1 MPETACVVRRCCD
14 HGPSNQ
20 MFVETTGDRNN
31 RGPELSSGAVV
42 ETLATKPRA
51 SWPAALHEAGHGV
64 IGHACGRHI
73 ESITAAAQPHVRWAP
88 GQYDNLSLFRIVVSF
103 SGQIGEMSDRRFYR
117 TVSEE
122 VEADFVDRAW
132 EGKVGRCDLC
142 QMAIHAWRA
151 AGPDAERGAAIAA
164 FRQGQ
169 SIAIEIATMSR
180 YRAAIHRLARA
191 LMEEE
196 TIEGS
201 RAHEIIAET
210 IRFGDMV
217 FEEEE
222 IPNACKA

>member
-1 MPETACVVRRCCD
+1 
-14 HGPSNQ
+14 
-20 MFVETTGDRNN
+20 
-31 RGPELSSGAVV
+31 
-42 ETLATKPRA
+42 
-51 SWPAALHEAGHGV
+51 
-64 IGHACGRHI
+64 
-73 ESITAAAQPHVRWAP
+73 
-88 GQYDNLSLFRIVVSF
+88 
-103 SGQIGEMSDRRFYR
+103 MSDRRFYR